1 MARGGRQSIGT
12 SRRRVVDISLRKTA
26 PCLCVLPQVPEETVL
41 TDATGFHLG
50 AGPYMLIY
58 SRAVPEGDQ
67 EPLPWPEDVVV
78 RAQPPSPPSCR
89 PGIHITDCVFSRQGD
104 VQRHNQIFLEKVTPD
119 VTPDDT
125 PDDTSGTVGASIPSS
140 TSASGFT
147 TPFEGPITPGEA
159 MDVSN

>member
-1 MARGGRQSIGT
+1 MAHGGRLSIGP
-12 SRRRVVDISLRKTA
+12 SRRRVVDISLRKTT

-78 RAQPPSPPSCR
+78 HAQPLLPPSCR
-89 PGIHITDCVFSRQGD
+89 
-104 VQRHNQIFLEKVTPD
+104 RHSHN
-119 VTPDDT
+119 
-125 PDDTSGTVGASIPSS
+125 
-140 TSASGFT
+140 
-147 TPFEGPITPGEA
+147 
-159 MDVSN
+159 